1 VGVELVR
8 DRATRE
14 RFPAELEVGGRIRAE
29 ARRRGLLLRASH
41 WMFVMAPPLTI
52 SDAETDEVLG
62 ILDESLDAAL
72 AGIER
77 GAGETTAPGVVAT
90 AAPGAALADVAGSAG
105 ETTAPGA
112 GETAAPRP
120 GA

>member
-1 VGVELVR
+1 MGVELVR
-8 DRATRE
+8 DRVTRE
-14 RFPAELEVGGRIRAE
+14 RFPADVEVGIRVRAE

-72 AGIER
+72 AGLEE
-77 GAGETTAPGVVAT
+77 GARVAADPGYV
-90 AAPGAALADVAGSAG
+90 G
-105 ETTAPGA
+105 
-112 GETAAPRP
+112 
-120 GA
+120 